1 MSGNEKPEGVC
12 TPTTEWGDLNQLR
25 ELAKRIRGDRTALRA
40 VLKKLDEELTPYF
53 AGAGVK
59 VAYRVWSIQK
69 YKGDSTYLANWGI
82 WYCPEESDNFSG
94 DAEDRFGYWPL
105 KTIGDAPHEDLM
117 AFVEGEGAEL
127 LSRYMA
133 ALRVKAPQIR
143 ADIEKMEKVLKTL
156 SP

>member
-1 MSGNEKPEGVC
+1 MCGNEKPEGVC

-25 ELAKRIRGDRTALRA
+25 ELAEKIKGNRTALRA
-40 VLKKLDEELTPYF
+40 ALKRLDEELTPSF

-59 VAYRVWSIQK
+59 VAYLAWSIQK
-69 YKGDSTYLANWGI
+69 HKDWWGI
-82 WYCPEESDNFSG
+82 WYCPEDSDNLSG
-94 DAEDRFGYWPL
+94 DPDDRFAYWPL

-127 LSRYMA
+127 LSRYVA
-133 ALRVKAPQIR
+133 ALRANAPQIG
-143 ADIEKMEKVLKTL
+143 ADVEKMEKVLSTL

>member
-1 MSGNEKPEGVC
+1 MSGNEKPESVC
-12 TPTTEWGDLNQLR
+12 TPTEWGDLNQLR
-25 ELAKRIRGDRTALRA
+25 ELAERIKGDRTALRA
-40 VLKKLDEELTPYF
+40 ALKRLDDELTPSF

-59 VAYRVWSIQK
+59 VAYLAWSIQK
-69 YKGDSTYLANWGI
+69 YDLWWGI
-82 WYCPEESDNFSG
+82 WYLPEDSDNLSG
-94 DAEDRFGYWPL
+94 DAEDRFAYGPL

-127 LSRYMA
+127 LSRYVT